1 MTWTT
6 WRTHFDANLLRP
18 LPDAAPPPLPA
29 PTRAALAR
37 TLALFQRGETGEGRL
52 AHEIDGVQLP
62 GVDADYRH
70 CLKRAVA
77 EEGRHAR
84 ILARMV
90 QGLGGALVP
99 SNWTEVLFRRAR
111 RLLGVRFK
119 LVVVLVA
126 EVVGGRFYGLLAQA
140 LPASPLRS
148 ALEEL
153 CADEA
158 AHLRFHRQFLERQ
171 AQRPVAFAL
180 LRAAYWPILLLAV
193 AVVLAHH
200 GATLARLGVGRRQ
213 ALTALL
219 AAARASALTP
229 EAVCATSERR
239 AAAQP
244 EP

>member
-1 MTWTT
+1 MTWTA
-6 WRTHFDANLLRP
+6 WRTHFDANFTRP
-18 LPDAAPPPLPA
+18 LPEAAPPPLDGQA
-29 PTRAALAR
+29 QQALAR

-90 QGLGGALVP
+90 QGLGGTLVQ
-99 SNWTEVLFRRAR
+99 SNWTEALFRRAR

-126 EVVGGRFYGLLAQA
+126 EVVGGAFYGLLARA
-140 LPASPLRS
+140 LPDSALRC

-158 AHLRFHRQFLERQ
+158 AHLRFHRQFLQLQ
-171 AQRPVAFAL
+171 AHRPLAFAL
-180 LRAAYWPILLLAV
+180 LRAAYWPIASLAI
-193 AVVLAHH
+193 AVVLGHH
-200 GATLARLGVGRRQ
+200 GATLAHFGITRREALGVLGAAVHRSALAPVARRV
-213 ALTALL
+213 A
-219 AAARASALTP
+219 ASA
-229 EAVCATSERR
+229 
-239 AAAQP
+239 AQASR
-244 EP
+244 